1 MSKQPLGG
9 DGKEKRASAKF
20 WTEERDKESI
30 DNPQKERER
39 QGGRR
44 EEGLMC
50 VYHSLSVFNETVV
63 WFWRQLKLTEAL
75 MF

>member
-9 DGKEKRASAKF
+9 DGKEKGASAKS

-39 QGGRR
+39 GREGGGRR
-44 EEGLMC
+44 G
-50 VYHSLSVFNETVV
+50 
-63 WFWRQLKLTEAL
+63 
-75 MF
+75 